1 MVDSFSAFGG
11 TFGLPTFWYVI
22 WMTEKNLVDMAVR
35 YLQNDWKFNG
45 DLIFWRAPA
54 FRKLRWDIFNCFDLV
69 VIKRNKTDSFL
80 DNPTTDIFFYQI
92 TTSPNLAARRKKIQA
107 YFRDKEFVIP
117 NSYVLAWHE
126 KRGVFSEEK
135 VDDYV

>member
-80 DNPTTDIFFYQI
+80 DNPTTDIFFYQGAECRPLLFCFAFGSI
-92 TTSPNLAARRKKIQA
+92 ADMKLRI
-107 YFRDKEFVIP
+107 
-117 NSYVLAWHE
+117 
-126 KRGVFSEEK
+126 
-135 VDDYV
+135 